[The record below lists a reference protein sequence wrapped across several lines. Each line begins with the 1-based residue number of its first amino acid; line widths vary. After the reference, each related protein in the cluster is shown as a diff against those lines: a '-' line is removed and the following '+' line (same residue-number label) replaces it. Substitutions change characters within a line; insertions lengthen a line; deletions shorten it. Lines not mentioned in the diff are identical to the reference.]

1 MIPVLKLRDVLL
13 CSIQSDM
20 TDDDALE
27 FQSQLLEKLGKT
39 EAKGV
44 IIDITGMDV
53 VDSFMAR
60 VINETAKMSRVMGA
74 KVFLCGMQPMVA
86 LTLVEMG
93 RELIGVHT
101 ALNLDKAFDSIQE
114 LFGEIEDG
122 YKNPN

>member
-27 FQSQLLEKLGKT
+27 FQFQLLEKLGKT

-60 VINETAKMSRVMGA
+60 VINETAKMSRIMGA

-101 ALNLDKAFDSIQE
+101 ALNLDKAFDRILDIFE
-114 LFGEIEDG
+114 GEKDVPD
-122 YKNPN
+122 NSN